1 MLNNESLLEALK
13 DAIEGTKVFIVE
25 VKLSATNKI
34 SITLDHPDGLPV
46 DECARVSK
54 HIESVFDRDEE
65 DYELQVSSPG
75 IEQAFKVTGQ
85 YTKNIG
91 REVRVILR
99 DGTTFEGFLTHVS
112 DNEITVEWTE
122 LSKLPGQK
130 KKEEKK
136 FTEVIALNDIA
147 STKLN
152 LRF

>member
-1 MLNNESLLEALK
+1 MLNNETLLAALE
-13 DAIEGTKVFIVE
+13 DAIENTQVFIVE

-34 SITLDHPDGLPV
+34 NITLDHPDGLPV

-65 DYELQVSSPG
+65 DYEMQVSSPG
-75 IEQAFKVTGQ
+75 IEQAFKVADQ

-99 DGTTFEGFLTHVS
+99 DGTTFEGFLTNVTDS
-112 DNEITVEWTE
+112 EITIEWVELT
-122 LSKLPGQK
+122 KLPGQK